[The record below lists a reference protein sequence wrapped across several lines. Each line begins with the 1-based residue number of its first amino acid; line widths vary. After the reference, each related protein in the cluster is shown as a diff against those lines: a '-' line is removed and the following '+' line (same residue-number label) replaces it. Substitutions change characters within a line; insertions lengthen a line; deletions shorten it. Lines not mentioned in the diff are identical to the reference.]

1 MGFADRADHETDKKI
16 SMLKPDFTRYSL
28 AIFEGERLLHSV
40 SGGGLRP
47 LRDALEKY
55 RDHTGL
61 ILHDKIMGLAAARM
75 IVYSGTIA
83 EIAAGVAS
91 IPAKAFLEKK
101 GIGLS
106 ALEIADNILTRDKSA
121 VCPGEVIALEVQD
134 PDAFLKKIRAM
145 LENPVH
151 IAGG

>member
-1 MGFADRADHETDKKI
+1 
-16 SMLKPDFTRYSL
+16 MLKPDFTRYSL
-28 AIFEGERLLHSV
+28 AIFEEERLLHSAA
-40 SGGGLRP
+40 GGGLWP

-55 RDHTGL
+55 RDHNGL

-91 IPAKAFLEKK
+91 IPAKAFLEEK

-106 ALEIADNILTRDKSA
+106 ASEVADNILTQDRSA
-121 VCPGEVIALEVQD
+121 VCHGEVIALETQE
-134 PDAFLKKIRAM
+134 PDAFMKKICAM
-145 LENPVH
+145 LEHPVR
-151 IAGG
+151 ISGWQK

>member
-1 MGFADRADHETDKKI
+1 
-16 SMLKPDFTRYSL
+16 MLKPDFTRYSL

-75 IVYSGTIA
+75 IVYSGMIA
-83 EIAAGVAS
+83 GIAAGVAS
-91 IPAKAFLEKK
+91 IPAKAFLEKS

-106 ALEIADNILTRDKSA
+106 AVEVAVNILTKDRSA

-134 PDAFLKKIRAM
+134 PEAFMKKNCAM
-145 LENPVH
+145 LEHPVH
-151 IAGG
+151 ISGGQK

>member
-1 MGFADRADHETDKKI
+1 
-16 SMLKPDFTRYSL
+16 MLKPDFTRYSL
-28 AIFEGERLLHSV
+28 AIFEGERLLHSAA
-40 SGGGLRP
+40 GGGLRP
-47 LRDALEKY
+47 LQDALKKY